1 MPRLEKN
8 STGVWV
14 LATNSEVTKSSSRVR
29 HAGAA
34 LAAAA
39 LGAIGRQRHALD
51 VAAVGDGDDH
61 VLALDQVLDVLLE
74 LVVED
79 LGAPRRGELLLD
91 LEQLLAHQREQLV
104 AIAQQLEI
112 ALDLLGDL
120 ASAPRRSCRAPAR
133 SGAAGAARGW
143 RGPAPRT
150 AGRCRS
156 ATTSR
161 PGSAISAISGA
172 TSTAGQSLA
181 ISRSRAIAGIGR
193 AADHRDHLVD
203 VGDGDR
209 RARPGRG
216 RGRAPC

>member
-14 LATNSEVTKSSSRVR
+14 LATNRRGDEIVLARR

-39 LGAIGRQRHALD
+39 LGAIGRHRHALD

-79 LGAPRRGELLLD
+79 LGAARRRELLLD

-104 AIAQQLEI
+104 AVAQQLEI
-112 ALDLLGDL
+112 ALDQLGDLAQLLGDL
-120 ASAPRRSCRAPAR
+120 VALQPGQALQAQLEDGAGLRLGQPVGAVGRRPRGPARRSARSAAPRRTPA
-133 SGAAGAARGW
+133 SPWPSAA
-143 RGPAPRT
+143 
-150 AGRCRS
+150 
-156 ATTSR
+156 
-161 PGSAISAISGA
+161 
-172 TSTAGQSLA
+172 
-181 ISRSRAIAGIGR
+181 
-193 AADHRDHLVD
+193 
-203 VGDGDR
+203 
-209 RARPGRG
+209 RARPPDRARGGSSRSPRRCWRRRWRGRPAHG
-216 RGRAPC
+216 RGRAHG